1 MGTSHETLTDKKGNV
16 LFGTKLYGTKVSEDR
31 VYSGSEQ

>member
-1 MGTSHETLTDKKGNV
+1 MGTSNETVTDNKGSV

-31 VYSGSEQ
+31 EYSGSEQ